1 MIARV
6 FKNNHEKYF
15 FSYMKKVSVIL
26 TTFNSEKTLQKSLD
40 SVLNQVG
47 IGTEFEIELIAV
59 DDCSSDKTRSILVN
73 NGIDYLS
80 TVKNSGGPNIG
91 RNIGIKKSTGDYIC
105 VMDHDDVWLPEKI
118 QHQLSYTDMAP
129 IISTGYTTI
138 NEISGDKK
146 DYVSHSKNG
155 SGYIFYK
162 KNDTFRTLLSR
173 SKKGQKTYIG
183 GLLIHKSLK
192 HISFEEKFAQVDFDW
207 GLKLFKDQESV
218 EICKPLFIRSITGS
232 NLSLNEDYRMNDYNF
247 SIQTAELYKKDY
259 PRLVNEFLRRA
270 NGTMGRYYYRK
281 EDMSNARYYFL
292 KSGFNI
298 KSIFYLL
305 TTLYGYKFVNKYFR
319 VF

>member
-1 MIARV
+1 
-6 FKNNHEKYF
+6 
-15 FSYMKKVSVIL
+15 MKKVSVIL

-47 IGTEFEIELIAV
+47 MGTEFEIELIAV
-59 DDCSSDKTRSILVN
+59 DDCSSDKTRSILAN

-80 TVKNSGGPNIG
+80 TEKNSGGPNIG
-91 RNIGIKKSTGDYIC
+91 RNIGIRKASGDFLCI
-105 VMDHDDVWLPEKI
+105 MDHDDVWMQDKLKL
-118 QHQLSYTDMAP
+118 QLAHADLAP

-138 NEISGDKK
+138 NEITGDKK
-146 DYVSHSKNG
+146 NYVSKSDDK
-155 SGYIFYK
+155 SGYIIYK
-162 KNDTFRTLLSR
+162 KNMTFQTLLSR
-173 SKKGQKTYIG
+173 NRNGQITYIG
-183 GLLIHKSLK
+183 GLLFHRSLK
-192 HISFEEKFAQVDFDW
+192 HITFEEKHAQVDFDW
-207 GLKLFKDQESV
+207 GLKLFKDQKSV

-305 TTLYGYKFVNKYFR
+305 TTFYGYKFVNKYFR